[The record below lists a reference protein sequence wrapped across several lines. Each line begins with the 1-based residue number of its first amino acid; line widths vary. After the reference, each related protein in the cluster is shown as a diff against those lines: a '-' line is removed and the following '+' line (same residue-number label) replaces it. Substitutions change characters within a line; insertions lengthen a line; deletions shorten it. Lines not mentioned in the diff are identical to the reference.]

1 MQQIGTQPIET
12 ERLLLRRFEEADAE
26 AMFANWA
33 TDPRVTLWL
42 RWEPHTDVEASR
54 AMIREWVKSYED
66 DSTYLWA
73 MTLKDTGE
81 VIGSIGIL
89 HGVEP
94 EFADHWEPGYCM
106 GHAFWGQGYTSEA
119 LQAIVGYFVEGT
131 GQDDLI
137 CCHARQNP
145 ASGRVMEK
153 AGFVYTHDGVYH
165 KPDGSV
171 IEARYYKYMP

>member
-1 MQQIGTQPIET
+1 MQQIGTQNIET
-12 ERLLLRRFEEADAE
+12 ERLLLRRFTEEDAE
-26 AMFANWA
+26 QMYKNWA
-33 TDPRVTLWL
+33 CDPRVTLWL
-42 RWEPHTDVEASR
+42 RWEPHTGADASR
-54 AMIREWVKSYED
+54 ALLREWVKDYED

-94 EFADHWEPGYCM
+94 EHSDRWEPGYCL

-119 LQAIVGYFVEGT
+119 LCAIVEYFVAGT

-137 CCHARQNP
+137 CCHAKQNP

-153 AGFVYTHDGVYH
+153 AGFIYTHDGAYH
-165 KPDGSV
+165 KPDGSA